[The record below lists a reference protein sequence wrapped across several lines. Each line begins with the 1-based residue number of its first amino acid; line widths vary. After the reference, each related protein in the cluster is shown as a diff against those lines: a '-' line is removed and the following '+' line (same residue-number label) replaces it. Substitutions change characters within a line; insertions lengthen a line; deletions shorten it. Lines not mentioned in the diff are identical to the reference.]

1 MFAGLRSVW
10 VLLLGVTILS
20 LGHGLH
26 GSLVGVRASAENF
39 DAATTGIIMSGY
51 FAGLLVSS
59 IVTPRIVQS
68 VGHIRVFAAFA
79 SVVSTAVLLIPLWVE
94 PFWWFFM
101 RFIAGLC
108 TSGLFIVCESWLNSA
123 SSNRNRGQLLS
134 VYMIITYAAMG
145 LGQFLLNVADS
156 SGFSRFIIVSALLS
170 MATLPLTL
178 MPSETP
184 SLAGTR
190 SVTIAEIYRSSP
202 LAIVATLASGL
213 AQSAF
218 FSMGAVY
225 ALMQGLPLS
234 LVSVMMALPPLA
246 LIVSQYPAG
255 LLSDRYDR
263 RSIIMI
269 LSAIAAATAM
279 ISIPAS
285 GISSTVL
292 IGLFTVFGAIAL
304 PIYSLV
310 IAHANDHMAKEQML
324 GASSKLVL
332 LYGTGAL
339 AGPSIAG
346 FFMQYLGSSG
356 FMTFMAMIYVVMAGH
371 AYWRRQQRPTA
382 VKASASDIMK
392 VGPMTTPIAAQAQ
405 AEEGSGKPQPAT

>member
-1 MFAGLRSVW
+1 MEFLSEYASFLAKTLTLVVAIVVVLVAIAATRGRGRRGSGQLQVQKLNDFYKDLRERLEHSVLSKDQLKATRKAQAKAAKQEKKAPPSKPRVF
-10 VLLLGVTILS
+10 VLDFDGDIK
-20 LGHGLH
+20 
-26 GSLVGVRASAENF
+26 ASATDNLRHE
-39 DAATTGIIMSGY
+39 
-51 FAGLLVSS
+51 
-59 IVTPRIVQS
+59 VT
-68 VGHIRVFAAFA
+68 
-79 SVVSTAVLLIPLWVE
+79 
-94 PFWWFFM
+94 
-101 RFIAGLC
+101 
-108 TSGLFIVCESWLNSA
+108 
-123 SSNRNRGQLLS
+123 
-134 VYMIITYAAMG
+134 
-145 LGQFLLNVADS
+145 
-156 SGFSRFIIVSALLS
+156 ALLS
-170 MATLPLTL
+170 MAMLPLTL
-178 MPSETP
+178 MRTETP

-218 FSMGAVY
+218 FSMGSVY
-225 ALMQGLPLS
+225 ALMQGLPLA
-234 LVSVMMALPPLA
+234 LVSVMLALPPLA

-269 LSAIAAATAM
+269 LSAIAAAIAL
-279 ISIPAS
+279 ISIPAA

-292 IGLFTVFGAIAL
+292 IALFTVFGAIAL

-332 LYGTGAL
+332 LYGTGAM

-356 FMTFMAMIYVVMAGH
+356 FMTFMAVVYVIMAVH
-371 AYWRRQQRPTA
+371 ALWRRKQRPTS
-382 VKASASDIMK
+382 VKATASDILK
-392 VGPMTTPIAAQAQ
+392 AGPMTTPVAAQAQ
-405 AEEGSGKPQPAT
+405 AEEGAGKQAGPAQAPQT